1 MRTFNGQVFITPHA
15 KEKFIKRRL
24 LTNIH
29 YDANANVYRKMLNML
44 FRSKLIKYLTLEN
57 GKLHEYRENKGVIFV
72 CERVISKD
80 FFSKDLVTVITVE
93 LTSGNLRTMHSEG
106 LDIRTLEIGNK
117 MEERILF

>member
-44 FRSKLIKYLTLEN
+44 FRSKLIKYLTLED
-57 GKLHEYRENKGVIFV
+57 GRLHEYRENKGVIFV

-93 LTSGNLRTMHSEG
+93 LTVGNLRTMHSEG
-106 LDIRTLEIGNK
+106 LDIKNLGIGNK
-117 MEERILF
+117 MEERLLF